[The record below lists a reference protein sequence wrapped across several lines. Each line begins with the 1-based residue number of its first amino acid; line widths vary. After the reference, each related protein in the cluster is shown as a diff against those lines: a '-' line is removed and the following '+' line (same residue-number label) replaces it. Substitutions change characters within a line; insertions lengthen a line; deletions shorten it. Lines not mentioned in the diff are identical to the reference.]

1 MEGSTSKEKILKKVR
16 NALVYRSEA
25 PYPNTDQEQ
34 PVFKDLEDPVD
45 INFAQELN
53 KAGGFFIYC
62 ETEREFTEKL
72 RQLMS
77 ENEWA
82 ALYHQDEYLSISL
95 TNASIP
101 CSELKTDPEGEIV
114 GITRCEFLIARLGG
128 IMVSSRSTSRRMH
141 VFPDIHIVVGFTSQL
156 VTDLKDAF
164 AGIRK
169 KYEPEMPSFISVITG
184 PSRTADI
191 EKTLVM
197 GAHGP
202 KELYVFLIEDRY

>member
-1 MEGSTSKEKILKKVR
+1 MDGSTSREKILKKVR
-16 NALVYRSEA
+16 NALVNRSDA
-25 PYPNTDQEQ
+25 PFPNIDQDS
-34 PVFKDLEDPVD
+34 PVFRELDDPID

-72 RQLMS
+72 RILMS
-77 ENEWA
+77 ENEWGS
-82 ALYHQDEYLSISL
+82 LYHQDEYLSIML
-95 TNASIP
+95 KNASIA
-101 CSELKTDPEGEIV
+101 CSELTLEAPGEII
-114 GITRCEFLIARLGG
+114 GITRCEFLISRLGS
-128 IMVSSRSTSRRMH
+128 IMVSSRSTGRRMYAY
-141 VFPDIHIVVGFTSQL
+141 PDIHVVVGFTSQL

-169 KYEPEMPSFISVITG
+169 KYAPDLPSFISVITG